1 MKIIE
6 FLNKLKSRA
15 GLYYLFYFVLLTI
28 FFPFFR
34 YYAAQDCFSYTSVAE
49 KLLNGD
55 FYNAINGVWS
65 PLFSILLMPFLA
77 IGIENLLAV
86 KLLQVIIGFLTI
98 KELISLVQAFQFE
111 ERFKDVII
119 VLIVFI
125 TVTYLLQTA
134 TPDLLLVVML
144 IKYFKLI
151 YSSKYKFNA
160 NYGIKIGIISSL
172 AYLSKSYAL
181 PFFIFHF
188 TLTNIFYYFSK
199 SSDLKKIV
207 LRNFIFSIL
216 IFGLISGIWI
226 SLLTYKYG
234 YVTYSTAGSFNFA
247 IVGPE
252 YNGIHKMRIEKLY
265 NPPPNSN
272 CIWEDPTALPR
283 KTWSPFE
290 SSSNFVH
297 LVKIVFNNLIKYIY
311 YVFIFSPL
319 FFVFLFF
326 PRNYS
331 FFGQSRVK
339 KMIFFLFIYCAGY
352 ITLFLEQ
359 RYLIILHFFTVILSV
374 IMIQE
379 YLKSYTISLWIK
391 RLILFFL
398 FITIIVKPLFSLINH
413 LNYGKDVYY
422 LGKYLKNSQVVKS
435 KVVSLTSF
443 PMSFELYSL
452 TTTAYIT
459 DFKFFG
465 EINHRLSED
474 SLLVEMKK
482 YEINYLFSWEE
493 RTYNPSHF
501 QAVGKYQLEKE
512 KLFGN
517 SINILIEKILS
528 VFGIKPHA
536 SDYKKKFSIYK
547 VIY

>member
-1 MKIIE
+1 MMMIE
-6 FLNKLKSRA
+6 FLNTLKSRA

-28 FFPFFR
+28 FFPFLR

-77 IGIENLLAV
+77 VGIENLLAV
-86 KLLQVIIGFLTI
+86 KLLQVIIGFLII
-98 KELISLVQAFQFE
+98 KELISLVQEYQLE
-111 ERFKDVII
+111 ERLKDVII

-199 SSDLKKIV
+199 SSDFKKIV
-207 LRNFIFSIL
+207 LRNFVFAIL

-272 CIWEDPTALPR
+272 CIWEDPTTLPR

-311 YVFIFSPL
+311 YVVIFSPL

-326 PRNYS
+326 PKHYS
-331 FFGQSRVK
+331 LFGQSQVK
-339 KMIFFLFIYCAGY
+339 KMIFFLLIYCAGY

-359 RYLIILHFFTVILSV
+359 RYLIILHFFTVTLSV

-379 YLKSYTISLWIK
+379 YLRSYTISLWIK
-391 RLILFFL
+391 RLILVFL
-398 FITIIVKPLFSLINH
+398 FITIIVKPLFSLINY
-413 LNYGKDVYY
+413 LNYGKDIYY
-422 LGKYLKNSQVVKS
+422 LGKHLKKSEVVKS
-435 KVVSLTSF
+435 NVASITSNA
-443 PMSFELYSL
+443 MSFEWYSL
-452 TTTAYIT
+452 ITTAYIS

-465 EINHRLSED
+465 EINHKLNDD
-474 SLLVEMKK
+474 SLLAEMKK
-482 YEINYLFSWEE
+482 FDINYLFSWED
-493 RTYNPSHF
+493 RIYNPAHF
-501 QAVGKYQLEKE
+501 KAVGKYKLEKE
-512 KLFGN
+512 KLFGKRFN
-517 SINILIEKILS
+517 LLIERILS
-528 VFGIKPHA
+528 IFGIKPH
-536 SDYKKKFSIYK
+536 SSNYKKKFTIYK